1 MKVSLVLG
9 KLRLAPIKEKSLT
22 IPKLELKA
30 ALIVVWI
37 KEKLVK
43 GAHAQARKLYF
54 LSNSKTVLKFIR
66 NENAAFQL
74 I

>member
-1 MKVSLVLG
+1 MKVSFVLG

-22 IPKLELKA
+22 IPKPELQA

-43 GAHAQARKLYF
+43 GAHAQA
-54 LSNSKTVLKFIR
+54 SK
-66 NENAAFQL
+66 
-74 I
+74 